1 MTIFTVSCKH
11 FLKISSAARKLELIH
26 IKSFSHTSALIL
38 PGINLISLATRL
50 MKYWCLD
57 DIRI

>member
-1 MTIFTVSCKH
+1 MTIFTVSCRH
-11 FLKISSAARKLELIH
+11 FLKIGSAARKLELIH

-50 MKYWCLD
+50 M
-57 DIRI
+57 DILVS